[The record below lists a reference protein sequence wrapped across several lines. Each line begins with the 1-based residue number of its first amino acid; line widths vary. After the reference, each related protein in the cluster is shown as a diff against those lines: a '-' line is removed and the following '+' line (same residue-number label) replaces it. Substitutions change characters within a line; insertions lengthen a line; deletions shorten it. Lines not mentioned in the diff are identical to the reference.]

1 MLRRGA
7 MPKNRVPFGG
17 LALAALATIGL
28 TAASV
33 GTAGASTDPGTVFAN
48 RGDIRH
54 LPDPLKD
61 RLVQLARRP
70 HTFEPMTAFAEAA
83 SPSQLFQYYL
93 LDTKHFQPNVFT
105 TTIPGINDGVAPTA
119 TGPNHDLPTIG
130 AVRVVLEP
138 KPGLPTDPND
148 PGAFI
153 DMFTDIS
160 GLFVINNESG
170 WYEGWMIHD
179 VVIPQVAAPRQDG
192 HAAFGTITAADAA
205 ALAAMGYHHNKPG
218 AIFTTDGDVV
228 RFPSA
233 DDHWPSHVSNTVPVQ
248 LSLGAYNATQQSD
261 LHSYWEFN
269 QYTDWTPP
277 TYELPFTGGLPGTF
291 EAGQIGARS
300 SLVPG
305 SGPSGVT
312 NDPRVY
318 GDNPNI
324 PRDPDRLLN
333 TSPDDPDRGSVNNDA
348 HKETRLRFLPSGLS
362 NEVLLDAYV
371 RIKSF
376 EPNVHDLSQRIFD
389 GYAAEVARVDTN
401 GDGVVDAVE
410 GDLEGTSDGG
420 QSNDRLYLPATSFN
434 RIAVTREINDG
445 LLSPRF
451 APSTRAWVLSG
462 TLTALRKS
470 VDASIPQDV
479 DNR

>member
-1 MLRRGA
+1 MSRRTMLYA
-7 MPKNRVPFGG
+7 C
-17 LALAALATIGL
+17 LAAAAAAVATVGAGVATAVPD
-28 TAASV
+28 TAAS
-33 GTAGASTDPGTVFAN
+33 SPGTDFTH
-48 RGDIRH
+48 RGDIKN
-54 LPDPLKD
+54 LPGPLKD
-61 RLVQLARRP
+61 RLVTLARRP
-70 HTFEPMTAFAEAA
+70 HTFEPMTVFAEAPT
-83 SPSQLFQYYL
+83 PSKLFQYYL
-93 LDTKHFQPNVFT
+93 IDTKHFQPDIFT
-105 TTIPGINDGVAPTA
+105 TTIPGINDGTAPTA

-130 AVRVVLEP
+130 SIRVVLEP

-179 VVIPQVAAPRQDG
+179 VVVPHVAPPRADH
-192 HAAFGTITAADAA
+192 HAAFGTITAADAT
-205 ALAAMGYHHNKPG
+205 ALAAMGHHHNKPG
-218 AIFTTDGDVV
+218 AIFTMDGGDV
-228 RFPSA
+228 RLPSA
-233 DDHWPSHVSNTVPVQ
+233 DDHWPDRVSNTVPLQ

-291 EAGQIGARS
+291 QAGQVGARS
-300 SLVPG
+300 SIVPG

-312 NDPRVY
+312 NDPRLF
-318 GDNPNI
+318 GDNPNN
-324 PRDPDRLLN
+324 PRDPDRLLD
-333 TSPDDPDRGSVNNDA
+333 TSPTDPDRPAVNNNA

-376 EPNVHDLSQRIFD
+376 EPNVHDLNQRIFD

-401 GDGVVDAVE
+401 GNGVIDAVE
-410 GDLEGTSDGG
+410 GDLEDTSDGG
-420 QSNDRLYLPATSFN
+420 QSNDRLYLPATAFN
-434 RIAVTREINDG
+434 RVAVTREINDG
-445 LLSPRF
+445 MLSPRF

-462 TLTALRKS
+462 SITA
-470 VDASIPQDV
+470 VPHEVAASIPQDA